1 MQISRVN
8 AGDTAADHT
17 AADYAVDETTA
28 DYAVGLAEPAVP
40 GPPDR
45 PRTDRWPPRRWQD
58 ALAGPVAW
66 PAAVYA
72 ASRLLLLLVSA
83 VLALAGHQPF
93 TREPFRFDARW
104 YLLLA
109 EHGYPTVPLH
119 AKSTLGFFP
128 LYPMVLRTVGWM
140 LVLPVPLAALVTS
153 IIGGLVAAVLVQR
166 LATAWWGER
175 TARRVTL
182 IFCLFPGAV
191 VFSMAYSECLTI
203 PLALGC
209 LLALRSR
216 RWVLAGLTAG
226 LATAVEPVAVVLIVV
241 CLAAAVRELRAAG
254 WRDRAALRS
263 LIAPLL
269 APLGIGALAVFL
281 WAWTGTPFAVYL
293 AQHYGWHQ
301 QNQPLALAGLPVARR
316 ILSDHAHLLTHF
328 LTWNILDGVIGALF
342 LAFSIREL
350 VRYRREL
357 TSGALLLTA
366 GIAAVTIWSILTP
379 PNARMLLIAFPA
391 VMIWGRRLSGRSFAV
406 FAGLETVL
414 LIFTSALTFSGHMLP

>member
-1 MQISRVN
+1 MQISPVN
-8 AGDTAADHT
+8 AGDTAAD
-17 AADYAVDETTA
+17 YAVDLA
-28 DYAVGLAEPAVP
+28 DELVEPAVLDQPAHP
-40 GPPDR
+40 GPGR
-45 PRTDRWPPRRWQD
+45 WRRARWPE

-66 PAAVYA
+66 PVAVYA
-72 ASRLLLLLVSA
+72 ATRLLLLLVTV

-93 TREPFRFDARW
+93 TKEPFRFDARW

-109 EHGYPTVPLH
+109 EHGYPAVPLH

-128 LYPMVLRTVGWM
+128 LYPLVLRAAGWM
-140 LVLPVPLAALVTS
+140 FMLPVPLAALVTS
-153 IIGGLVAAVLVQR
+153 LAGGLIAAVLVQR
-166 LATAWWGER
+166 LATAWWGEQ
-175 TARRVTL
+175 TARRATL
-182 IFCLFPGAV
+182 LFCLFPGAV

-203 PLALGC
+203 PLALAC

-216 RWVLAGLTAG
+216 RWIVAGLAAG
-226 LATAVEPVAVVLIVV
+226 LATAVEPVAVVLVV
-241 CLAAAVRELRAAG
+241 ICLVAAVRELRAAG
-254 WRDRAALRS
+254 WRDRQALRS
-263 LIAPLL
+263 LAAPLL
-269 APLGIGALAVFL
+269 SPLGIAALAVFL

-328 LTWNILDGVIGALF
+328 LTWNILDGVVGAVF
-342 LAFSIREL
+342 LACSIRQL
-350 VRYRREL
+350 VRYRHEL
-357 TSGALLLTA
+357 TTGALLLPA

-391 VMIWGRRLSGRSFAV
+391 VMIWGRRLSGRTFVAFA
-406 FAGLETVL
+406 AIEAVL